1 MVIIHVFSLYI
12 SHKNGGHLFRRYPP
26 STEKERTDPKTDGLC
41 SRKYYTVIC
50 LLCQSMVL
58 VLTNMVIHLT
68 SVELLAFMIHSY
80 SVVLTNIVIHLPSLV
95 LSVELVHF
103 GTVVLS
109 VWVVHL
115 VDVILSTLMVT
126 WRLWYYLLC

>member
-1 MVIIHVFSLYI
+1 
-12 SHKNGGHLFRRYPP
+12 
-26 STEKERTDPKTDGLC
+26 
-41 SRKYYTVIC
+41 
-50 LLCQSMVL
+50 MVL

-95 LSVELVHF
+95 LLVELVHS

-109 VWVVHL
+109 VWVVYL
-115 VDVILSTLMVT
+115 GFCGTLPTLDSFMDSVT
-126 WRLWYYLLC
+126 L